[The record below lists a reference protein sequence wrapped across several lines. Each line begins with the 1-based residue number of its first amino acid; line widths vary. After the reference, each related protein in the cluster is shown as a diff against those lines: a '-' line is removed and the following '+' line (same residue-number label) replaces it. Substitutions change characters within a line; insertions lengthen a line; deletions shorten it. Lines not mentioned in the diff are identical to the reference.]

1 MKTDEALTL
10 IGKPDFLDKI
20 YNFSYHR
27 CNTSHDAEEL
37 CSDIILTVLQAMQ
50 KGSDIDSFYG
60 FVWTVARRVYAD
72 FSQKRAKSRQVLP
85 IETAE
90 SFLDSRLNEIEEF
103 IEKESEKDE
112 LKRIFKS
119 IAFLSQAYRDVMIM
133 YYLDGKSVTEI
144 SNALGVSE
152 AAVKQRLFSARNT
165 VRKEVKK
172 MKNIT
177 PTLKPVHMAVSGT
190 GNPIGNDPREVAN
203 RTFSQNL
210 IYLCRKHSKT
220 AKELSE
226 ELCVPMPYVEEEL
239 EIQCHGL
246 NGEYGNLRRL
256 ENGRYISNIIV
267 ADFDEYKKA
276 NQIYTKHIPSL
287 IEALKKSLEKIGDE
301 ILSFPFLSPQNE
313 LPFILWVMI
322 NRSVWN
328 FQDDINYILKTKYF
342 SEQKIPERPF
352 SSAAVAYRDE
362 DCAIF
367 NFWGC
372 DGIHAKSVEGYPEVH
387 INNSYGKHFDA
398 HFHCA
403 HNISTDETL
412 LMTIRAIKG
421 LKIDTLTES
430 EKEISAK
437 AIECGYLVNNNGIL
451 VPRIV
456 VMDEKDTRTWYTLV
470 YRLFEGTE
478 HIKEEIARELCDFI
492 KANVPEHLLCEY
504 KIYVQLIATV
514 ELLGALIDECVN
526 EKLLTRPEKSP
537 CAEGVEMIVTK

>member
-10 IGKPDFLDKI
+10 IGNPEFLDKI
-20 YNFSYHR
+20 YNFAYHR
-27 CNTSHDAEEL
+27 CNTSHDAEKL
-37 CSDIILTVLQAMQ
+37 CSDIILRVLQAVQ
-50 KGSDIDSFYG
+50 KVSDIDSFYA
-60 FVWTVARRVYAD
+60 FVWTVARHVYAD
-72 FSQKRAKSRQVLP
+72 FSRKRAELRKVVPIDNAEEFLGSR
-85 IETAE
+85 
-90 SFLDSRLNEIEEF
+90 FNEIEEF
-103 IEKESEKDE
+103 IEQESEKEE
-112 LKRIFKS
+112 LKQIFKS

-133 YYLDGKSVTEI
+133 YYLDGKSVAEI
-144 SNALGVSE
+144 SNVLGIGE
-152 AAVKQRLFSARNT
+152 TAVKQRLFSARNT

-177 PTLKPVHMAVSGT
+177 PTLKPVRMAISGT
-190 GNPIGNDPREVAN
+190 GNPIGNDPSEVAN

-267 ADFDEYKKA
+267 ADYDEYKKA

-322 NRSVWN
+322 SRSVWD
-328 FQDDINYILKTKYF
+328 FKDDINYILKTKYF

-387 INNSYGKHFDA
+387 INN
-398 HFHCA
+398 
-403 HNISTDETL
+403 
-412 LMTIRAIKG
+412 R
-421 LKIDTLTES
+421 
-430 EKEISAK
+430 
-437 AIECGYLVNNNGIL
+437 NGIL
-451 VPRIV
+451 VPKIV
-456 VMDEKDTRTWYTLV
+456 VMDEKDTKTWHTLV

-526 EKLLTRPEKSP
+526 EKLLTHPEKSP
-537 CAEGVEMIVTK
+537 CAEGVEMIVTKYPPLSPNCKSHNF